1 MTPFEVFSIIAI
13 AFIII
18 LACIGAATLAEII
31 RVWRYGD
38 EDELDCIPPIRCE
51 LEPTKPISEASL
63 QSYKDLVEIY
73 DLASC
78 GGYHCKGKGCDGT
91 KAHSKDVDCTG
102 CSGCPVA
109 LEVLDKIE
117 KVWKVSDLLN
127 SQFK

>member
-18 LACIGAATLAEII
+18 LACLGAVILAEMI
-31 RVWRYGD
+31 RVWKYGD
-38 EDELDCIPPIRCE
+38 EDDLDFDRSVYQE
-51 LEPTKPISEASL
+51 LEPMTAL
-63 QSYKDLVEIY
+63 QSYEDLVEIY